1 VDGVYA
7 GIFRFADA
15 PRKESLLFV
24 KHLRPHHDIARV
36 LIVSGD
42 RDEEVRELAKKVGIQ
57 DVQSAKSPEEKVEIV
72 REESRRAPTLF
83 LGDGINDAPAM
94 QAATVGVA
102 FGVKNDITSEAADAV
117 VLETSL
123 SQVDVLMH
131 IGRRMRTIALQS
143 AVGGMALSIVGMIAA
158 AFGHLPPIA
167 GAITQELIDLIVVL
181 NAVRAALPGKQ
192 LTDF

>member
-1 VDGVYA
+1 
-7 GIFRFADA
+7 
-15 PRKESLLFV
+15 
-24 KHLRPHHDIARV
+24 
-36 LIVSGD
+36 
-42 RDEEVRELAKKVGIQ
+42 VGIQ